1 VLDCPFARK
10 YGFEEEC
17 RLEPQAAKN

>member
-17 RLEPQAAKN
+17 RVGDLGILN